1 MSDVVNLSIVIPA
14 YNESRRLGPYL
25 DAVCGYFDR
34 RGDLYEVL
42 VVDDG
47 STDHTADLVTRFSTR
62 CPAVR
67 LIRLTENVGKG
78 AAIRA
83 GMHEARGA
91 HCLFADADGAT
102 PIEEVSRLEAAVSSG
117 AHIAIGSRHLA
128 CQDARFQ
135 VRASLHR
142 TMIGNAFN
150 VVTRLMGVGNIR
162 DTQCGFK
169 LFTRAAAR
177 DLFAVSRI
185 NGYGFDLELL
195 FVAQLRGYRI
205 AEVPINWFDQ
215 PGTKVRLLRDGL
227 RTVGELMAIRRNM
240 AMGQY
245 ESGDAPDLTT
255 EFIPTAL
262 QK

>member
-1 MSDVVNLSIVIPA
+1 MSHVVNLSIVIPA

-25 DAVCGYFDR
+25 DNVCAYFDH

-47 STDHTADLVTRFSTR
+47 STDDTADVVIRSSAR
-62 CPAVR
+62 NPAVR
-67 LIRLTENVGKG
+67 LIRLSENVGKG

-102 PIEEVSRLEAAVSSG
+102 PITEVSRLEAALRSG
-117 AHIAIGSRHLA
+117 AHMAIGSRRLA
-128 CQDARFQ
+128 CRDARFQ
-135 VRASLHR
+135 VRATLHR
-142 TMIGNAFN
+142 TVIGNAFN
-150 VVTRLMGVGNIR
+150 VVTRLMGLRDIR

-169 LFTRAAAR
+169 LFTKAVAR
-177 DLFAVSRI
+177 DLFSVSRI

-195 FVAQLRGYRI
+195 FVAQSRGYRV
-205 AEVPINWFDQ
+205 AEAPINWVDQ
-215 PGTKVRLLRDGL
+215 PGTKVRLLRDGV
-227 RTVGELMAIRRNM
+227 RTVGELLAIRRNL
-240 AMGQY
+240 ALGRY
-245 ESGDAPDLTT
+245 EGGDAPEMTT
-255 EFIPTAL
+255 EFIPTVL

>member
-1 MSDVVNLSIVIPA
+1 MVDLSIVIPA

-25 DAVCGYFDR
+25 DHVCAYFDR

-47 STDHTADLVTRFSTR
+47 STDDTADVVIQSSARK
-62 CPAVR
+62 PIVR
-67 LIRLTENVGKG
+67 LIRLPENVGKG

-83 GMHEARGA
+83 GMHTARGA

-102 PIEEVSRLEAAVSSG
+102 PIEEVSRLEAALRSG
-117 AHIAIGSRHLA
+117 AHMAIGSRRLA
-128 CQDARFQ
+128 CRDARFR
-135 VRASLHR
+135 VRATLHR
-142 TMIGNAFN
+142 TVIGNAFN
-150 VVTRLMGVGNIR
+150 VLTRLMGIRDIR

-169 LFTRAAAR
+169 LFTRAVAR
-177 DLFAVSRI
+177 DLFSVSCV

-215 PGTKVRLLRDGL
+215 PGTKVRLLRDGMS
-227 RTVGELMAIRRNM
+227 TVGELMVIRRNM
-240 AMGQY
+240 ALGRY
-245 ESGDAPDLTT
+245 DGSLAPEITT
-255 EFIPTAL
+255 DFIPTVL